1 MSHYAPPLRDM
12 LFAMKELGGLDAV
25 LAQPG
30 HEELSADVV
39 EAILDEASKFASNV
53 LAPINKQGDVQGC
66 RWDQGVVTTADG
78 FKEAYKGFCESG
90 WNGMPARTEFGGQ
103 GMPTLLSTAVLE
115 MWKSSNMA
123 FSLCQMLTLGA
134 VEAIAHHGSPALKER
149 YLPAMVEGRWTGTM
163 NITEPQAGSDLA
175 AIRSKAVA
183 EGEHWR
189 ISGTKIFITWG
200 EHDMAQNI
208 VHLVLARLPDAPPGV
223 KGISLFLCPKFL
235 VNADGSLGE
244 RNDLVCASIEHKM
257 GIHGS
262 ATAVMSF
269 GEGLGAVGWLI
280 GEPHQGLACMFT
292 MMNHARLNVGL
303 EGVAIS
309 ERAYQQARAFALD
322 RVQGKTL
329 GRSADPSAAGS
340 AAIIGHPDV
349 RRMLM
354 DMKARV
360 EAMRALAYYT
370 AGQMDRAHGHA
381 DPMQRQVAQT
391 LVDLLIPV
399 VKGWC
404 TENALGITSDGV
416 QIHGGM
422 GFIEETGASQ
432 HLRDARITTIYE
444 GTTGIQANDLIGR
457 KLARDGG
464 AAMKRLIATMVADAD
479 SVAAIGKAGDTTLA
493 GMAAALDVGL
503 RALGDATE
511 GMLAMPA
518 RDAAAGAVPYLKLC
532 GTVVG
537 GWLMARAALAATTRS
552 KARGDADVDGDA
564 DADFFAAKRVTA
576 HHYALHVLPL
586 AGALRDTVLHGAA
599 TTLGLSDTQF

>member
-1 MSHYAPPLRDM
+1 MTTYAPPLRDM
-12 LFAMKELGGLDAV
+12 LFAMKEHGGLDAV

-30 HEELSADVV
+30 NEEVGDVV
-39 EAILDEASKFASNV
+39 EAILDEASKFATHV
-53 LAPINKQGDVQGC
+53 LAPINQPGDVQGC
-66 RWDQGVVTTADG
+66 RWDNGTVTTADG
-78 FKEAYKGFCESG
+78 FKQAYAGFCESG

-134 VEAIAHHGSPALKER
+134 VEAIAHHGSNELKLR

-175 AIRSKAVA
+175 AIRSKAVP
-183 EGEHWR
+183 EGDHWR

-200 EHDMAQNI
+200 EHDMAENI
-208 VHLVLARLPDAPPGV
+208 VHLVLARLPDAPAGV

-235 VNADGSLGE
+235 VDADGTLGA
-244 RNDLVCASIEHKM
+244 RNDLVCASIEHKL

-269 GEGLGAVGWLI
+269 GEGAGAIGWLV
-280 GEPHQGLACMFT
+280 GEPNQGLACMFT

-309 ERAYQQARAFALD
+309 ERAYQQARGYALD
-322 RVQGKTL
+322 RVQGRTL
-329 GRSADPSAAGS
+329 GREGAPSAT
-340 AAIIGHPDV
+340 IIGHPDV

-354 DMKARV
+354 DMKARI
-360 EAMRALAYYT
+360 EAMRALAYYA
-370 AGQMDRAHGHA
+370 AGQMDRAHGDA
-381 DPMQRQVAQT
+381 DPEQRRAAQAG
-391 LVDLLIPV
+391 VDLLIPV

-404 TENALGITSDGV
+404 TENALGITSNGV

-444 GTTGIQANDLIGR
+444 GTTGVQANDLIGR

-464 AAMKRLIATMVADAD
+464 AAMRRLIAVMGADATASGEQGD
-479 SVAAIGKAGDTTLA
+479 ALLSSVAAALA
-493 GMAAALDVGL
+493 TGL
-503 RALGDATE
+503 RALTEATDWL
-511 GMLAMPA
+511 LAAPG
-518 RDAAAGAVPYLKLC
+518 REAAAGAVPYLNLC
-532 GTVVG
+532 GTVIG
-537 GWLMARAALAATTRS
+537 GWLMARAASAAT
-552 KARGDADVDGDA
+552 AQLACGDALVD
-564 DADFFAAKRVTA
+564 FLAAKRVTA
-576 HHYALHVLPL
+576 HHYALHVLPQ
-586 AGALRDTVLHGAA
+586 AGALRDAVVHGAT
-599 TTLGLSDTQF
+599 TTLGLADAQF